1 MARLVYCRPVPSN
14 KDVTL
19 LICRGT
25 LAFAVIGLSFLASA
39 AGASATVLYGQGTPA
54 VFPVGAQM
62 ASPNANF
69 TSISCANS
77 DNCTATGNFLDA
89 VGDTRAFSQT
99 MTGGVWDVAQPAT
112 FAAGVENSTRSSRF
126 SAVSCTSEGA
136 CTAAGT
142 FLNTGNWF
150 EAFTQTMTNGTW
162 ANGQR
167 ATFAGGVQNSH
178 PDATFNAISC
188 TSAGTCTAAGQFTNA
203 SGDVEAFTQTMT
215 NGTWANGQ
223 RATFAGGVQNSHPDA
238 TFNAISCTS
247 AGTCTAAGQF
257 TNASGGVEAFTQTM
271 TNGAWANGQPPTFP
285 PGVQHANRNS
295 TFNDVACSG
304 AGECTAAGSFVDAAG
319 RSLAF
324 TQTMANGTWTDG
336 QPTVFAAGVLNANPN
351 ATFNTIA
358 CTGPGDC
365 AAAGRF
371 SNAAGDLESFTE
383 TMEAGIWH
391 DAVPAS
397 FAAGVQNA
405 HPSDSLLAIS
415 CGRAESCT
423 AVGHFVD
430 ALGDNEAFTQTFAA
444 PLPPAPV
451 AAQQTGGAMVAEAAA
466 ASAGATR
473 LRTTLTTSRSV
484 LRVGQQVTVV
494 VRIRNVG
501 NRTARN
507 VHVCVK
513 IPTGMTVVNAGRG
526 RVHSDSVCFDRDSIA
541 AGRRRPRDAAQADW
555 VVRMTLRATSTT
567 ARSVRFGVTVTA
579 HNVERRQVMA
589 VGPKITPA
597 ELALSAVTG

>member
-1 MARLVYCRPVPSN
+1 
-14 KDVTL
+14 
-19 LICRGT
+19 
-25 LAFAVIGLSFLASA
+25 
-39 AGASATVLYGQGTPA
+39 
-54 VFPVGAQM
+54 
-62 ASPNANF
+62 
-69 TSISCANS
+69 
-77 DNCTATGNFLDA
+77 
-89 VGDTRAFSQT
+89 
-99 MTGGVWDVAQPAT
+99 
-112 FAAGVENSTRSSRF
+112 
-126 SAVSCTSEGA
+126 
-136 CTAAGT
+136 
-142 FLNTGNWF
+142 
-150 EAFTQTMTNGTW
+150 
-162 ANGQR
+162 
-167 ATFAGGVQNSH
+167 
-178 PDATFNAISC
+178 
-188 TSAGTCTAAGQFTNA
+188 
-203 SGDVEAFTQTMT
+203 MT